1 MAMSQGPATGIE
13 ALRQLAHS
21 LKDPFFRK
29 AFATDPQDAMSQV
42 GIAPEAIPLDIM
54 EALVELSP
62 NELGALAR
70 VRKALEAVGVPDDIV
85 SEMV

>member
-1 MAMSQGPATGIE
+1 MD

-29 AFATDPQDAMSQV
+29 AFATDPQAAMSEV
-42 GIAPEAIPLDIM
+42 GIAPQAIPLDIM
-54 EALVELSP
+54 EALIELSP

-70 VRKALEAVGVPDDIV
+70 VRKALETVGIPDDIT